1 MTGLLDACTRLPT
14 VFFTIALGIVLLYWL
29 FVLIGAL
36 DIDLFGGDAEGAAK
50 GLGDVLAGAKGAG
63 DALAGMDG
71 AGDALGGMDGAGDA
85 AGGADMGADGGGDD
99 LIAAKGAGEAVKVEA
114 GHHGVEGGFWHSMGL
129 ATVPITISLSVVVVV
144 GWALS
149 IMGTYYGGMVFG
161 ENSIILA
168 VLVGLATVVVSVPLA
183 GLLVRPLNPIF
194 RLRAGKTNR
203 DYIGSYCTI
212 STGQVNPSF
221 GQATIEDGGTVLVIA
236 VRCDK
241 PDALK
246 RNDRALVIDFDPTRH
261 AYVVEPV
268 ENLALLP

>member
-1 MTGLLDACTRLPT
+1 MTGLLEACMRLPT
-14 VFFTIALGIVLLYWL
+14 VLFTVGLGIVLLYWL

-50 GLGDVLAGAKGAG
+50 GLGEMLAGAKGAG

-85 AGGADMGADGGGDD
+85 VGGADGAGDAAGGGD
-99 LIAAKGAGEAVKVEA
+99 GAGEGAKVET
-114 GHHGVEGGFWHSMGL
+114 GHHGAEGGFWHSLGL
-129 ATVPITISLSVVVVV
+129 ATVPITISLSVVVIV
-144 GWALS
+144 GWAIS
-149 IMGTYYGGMVFG
+149 ILGMYYGGMVFG

-168 VLVGLATVVVSVPLA
+168 LVVGFTTLV
-183 GLLVRPLNPIF
+183 VRPLNPIF

-203 DYIGSYCTI
+203 DYVGSYCTI
-212 STGQVNPSF
+212 TTGEVNRSF
-221 GQATIEDGGTVLVIA
+221 GQATVEDGGTVLVIA

-241 PDALK
+241 PEALK
-246 RNDRALVIDFDPTRH
+246 RNDRALIIDFDPARH

-268 ENLALLP
+268 ENMALLP

>member
-1 MTGLLDACTRLPT
+1 MTGLLEACMRLPT
-14 VFFTIALGIVLLYWL
+14 VFFTIGLGIVLLYWL

-50 GLGDVLAGAKGAG
+50 GLGEMLTGAKGAG

-85 AGGADMGADGGGDD
+85 LGGMDGAGDAAGGGD
-99 LIAAKGAGEAVKVEA
+99 AGGEAVKVET
-114 GHHGVEGGFWHSMGL
+114 GHHGVEGGFWHSLGL

-144 GWALS
+144 GWAVS
-149 IMGTYYGGMVFG
+149 IMGMHYGGMVFG
-161 ENSIILA
+161 QDSIILA
-168 VLVGLATVVVSVPLA
+168 LIVGVTTLVVSVPLA

-203 DYIGSYCTI
+203 DYVGSYCTI
-212 STGQVNPSF
+212 TTGEVNRIF
-221 GQATIEDGGTVLVIA
+221 GQATVEDGGTVLVVA

-246 RNDRALVIDFDPTRH
+246 RNDRALIIDFDPTRH

-268 ENLALLP
+268 ESIGLLP